1 MSGKRW
7 HAPSASPTPW
17 DGTCDADLTP
27 SQVAVR
33 DSHRSACEFRHR
45 TLSETGDA
53 SFLDRHVRER
63 CPRCGD
69 ERVCRW
75 GREADGA
82 RRHGCGACGRTFTS
96 STGTIF
102 EDHKLPV
109 ADWAEFMGQA
119 FGFESLE
126 AMTREDRR
134 SGTTTAWRVA
144 KLFAVLRGTRDGV
157 MLSGEARID
166 EKTRP
171 LAARD
176 GVGGA
181 AGMGAYPGDR
191 ICIAVGCDDAGRSLV
206 ARAGLGRPGKSRCWD
221 AYGGHIERGS
231 RLVHDMENA
240 HSILVDRLGL
250 ESVAYRSAD
259 LRGLDDAHNPLRRV
273 NHMHFLLREFMRR
286 HSGFR
291 RDRIDD
297 WPDLFSVIVNPPSN
311 RLEKVA
317 MVLDRAMSL
326 PISLPYR
333 GYYERD
339 SSSE

>member
-1 MSGKRW
+1 MSGRRW

-33 DSHRSACEFRHR
+33 DSHRSVYEFRHR
-45 TLSETGDA
+45 TPSETGDA

-82 RRHGCGACGRTFTS
+82 RRHGRGACGRTFTS
-96 STGTIF
+96 PAGTIL
-102 EDHKLPV
+102 EGHKLPV
-109 ADWAEFMGQA
+109 ADWAESVGQA
-119 FGFESLE
+119 LGPEGPE

-134 SGTTTAWRVA
+134 SGTTTAWWMA
-144 KLFAVLRGTRDGV
+144 KLFAVLRGIQDGV
-157 MLSGEARID
+157 MPSGEARID
-166 EKTRP
+166 ERTRP
-171 LAARD
+171 LAAKDR
-176 GVGGA
+176 VGGV

-191 ICIAVGCDDAGRSLV
+191 ICIAVGCDGAGGSLV

-259 LRGLDDAHNPLRRV
+259 PGGLDDAHNPLRRV
-273 NHMHFLLREFMRR
+273 NHMHFLLRESVRR

>member
-1 MSGKRW
+1 MSGRRW

-53 SFLDRHVRER
+53 SFFNRHVRER

-75 GREADGA
+75 GREADGV

-119 FGFESLE
+119 LGPE

-134 SGTTTAWRVA
+134 GGATTAWRVA
-144 KLFAVLRGTRDGV
+144 KPLAVLRGTRDGV

-171 LAARD
+171 LAAKDR
-176 GVGGA
+176 VGGV
-181 AGMGAYPGDR
+181 AGMGAYSRDR

-221 AYGGHIERGS
+221 AYGGHIERGP
-231 RLVHDMENA
+231 RPAHDMENA

-259 LRGLDDAHNPLRRV
+259 LRGLDDAHNPLRRA
-273 NHMHFLLREFMRR
+273 NHTHFPLRESARR
-286 HSGFR
+286 HSGLR

-297 WPDLFSVIVNPPSN
+297 WLNLFSVIVNPPPN
-311 RLEKVA
+311 RPEKVA
-317 MVLDRAMSL
+317 MAPGRATSL

-333 GYYERD
+333 GYHERD